1 MEENIINWSGD
12 THFYINFDDKKYG
25 LRISVEDS
33 YRKKEL
39 INRMHTDKNTQL
51 QINAWK
57 KEWQEMEEQKCK
69 I

>member
-39 INRMHTDKNTQL
+39 INRMHNDKNTQL